1 MTSANTIEYTI
12 FDKNNKEVGRHSQNI
27 MCSTCNDGLEKFQP
41 YEDFT
46 IQPWGYD
53 EEEELWENPPV
64 NLKDWISKHPAEF
77 TFKRFEKDDKV
88 RVALKVDG
96 KFKRV
101 NAVIVER
108 LKDKFFDKYT
118 IKTDS
123 GEIIEDIGQNLLLPF

>member
-53 EEEELWENPPV
+53 EEEELWENLPV

>member
-53 EEEELWENPPV
+53 EEEELWESPPV

-77 TFKRFEKDDKV
+77 TFKRFEKDHKV

-123 GEIIEDIGQNLLLPF
+123 GEIIEDIGQNLVLPF